1 MSQEVFDIATLLS
14 QCGGKKEIAG
24 MVLDEFVTQT
34 PADVAAIAKS
44 LADADASA
52 VSKAAHRLKGT
63 AGVIGA
69 HTFHQLCFDVELAG
83 KNGDLAAAATAF
95 VLLEAEA
102 KKCLDFV
109 PTAKATM

>member
-1 MSQEVFDIATLLS
+1 MDAATLLM

-34 PADVAAIAKS
+34 PDDVSAIVKAIEAGDTTAA
-44 LADADASA
+44 
-52 VSKAAHRLKGT
+52 SKAAHRLKGT

-69 HTFHQLCFDVELAG
+69 HELHKLCFDVELAG
-83 KNGDLAAAATAF
+83 KNGDLAAAQAAF
-95 VLLEAEA
+95 VPLEAEV

-109 PTAKATM
+109 PTARASL